1 MKRIMVLGVS
11 AGVGKSTFAKRLG
24 EKLDIDVY
32 HLDRFYW
39 EPGWQEA
46 TLEDFSARQREVVE
60 KDQWIIEGNYRP
72 TYEIRAERADTIIY
86 LELPLMICLFRVL
99 KRWWTHRG
107 STRPDLGEGCS
118 ERMEAAFLKF
128 IVTTYR
134 KRKKNMQE
142 RLLSFQEIGR
152 EKRVIQLR
160 SKKDIQKF
168 LEHAF
173 SD

>member
-11 AGVGKSTFAKRLG
+11 AGVGKSTFAKKLG

-46 TLEDFSARQREVVE
+46 TLEDFSERQRNVVGKE
-60 KDQWIIEGNYRP
+60 QWIIEGNYRN
-72 TYEIRAERADTIIY
+72 TYEIRAEKADTIIY
-86 LELPLMICLFRVL
+86 LELPLTTCLFRVL

-107 STRPDLGEGCS
+107 STRPDLGEGCC
-118 ERMEAAFLKF
+118 ERMEAEFLKF
-128 IVTTYR
+128 IVTPYR

-152 EKRVIQLR
+152 EKQVIQLR

-168 LEHAF
+168 LDHI
-173 SD
+173 S

>member
-11 AGVGKSTFAKRLG
+11 AGVGKSTFAKKLG

-46 TLEDFSARQREVVE
+46 TLEDFSERQRNVVGKE
-60 KDQWIIEGNYRP
+60 QWIIEGNYRN
-72 TYEIRAERADTIIY
+72 TYEIRAEKADTIIY
-86 LELPLMICLFRVL
+86 LELPLRTCLFRVL

-118 ERMEAAFLKF
+118 ERMEADFLKF

-152 EKRVIQLR
+152 EKQVIQLR

-168 LEHAF
+168 LDHI
-173 SD
+173 S

>member
-1 MKRIMVLGVS
+1 MNRIMVLGVS
-11 AGVGKSTFAKRLG
+11 AGVGKSTFAKKLG

-46 TLEDFSARQREVVE
+46 TLEDFSARQRAVVD
-60 KDQWIIEGNYRP
+60 KDQWIMEGNYRN
-72 TYEIRAERADTIIY
+72 TYEIRAEKADTIIY
-86 LELPLMICLFRVL
+86 LELPLTTCFFRVL

-118 ERMEAAFLKF
+118 ERMEADFLKF
-128 IVTTYR
+128 IITTYR

-160 SKKDIQKF
+160 SKEDIQEF
-168 LEHAF
+168 LDHL
-173 SD
+173 S